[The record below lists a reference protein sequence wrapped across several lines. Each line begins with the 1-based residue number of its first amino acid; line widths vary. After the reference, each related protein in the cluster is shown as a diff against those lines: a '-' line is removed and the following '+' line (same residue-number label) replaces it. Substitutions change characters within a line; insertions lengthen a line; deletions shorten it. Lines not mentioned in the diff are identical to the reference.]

1 MISPDHRKTN
11 MPKNLRRR
19 LSSRYLTALTDH
31 LRGKRP
37 GRVDRAQLLGRAAL
51 AAGLR
56 TLDLAIMHE
65 KAVVAL
71 APSGDFANARSGSIR
86 QAGVFFAEALLP
98 LEEAQLAT
106 RARHQHLERR
116 TARLIAGKNR
126 LEQEILRRK
135 LAEAVIRKGK
145 EQYRTLFLQS
155 QAMQI
160 KLRQLTRQIILTQ
173 EEERKKISRELH
185 DEVAQTLVGINVELA
200 TLGKGASTGLR
211 ALKEKIARTH
221 RLVVGSVEML
231 HRFARDLR
239 PPALDDLG
247 LIPALHAYNKTLA
260 ARKKIRIQMTA
271 FGGVEALGSAKRT
284 VLYRV
289 AQEALTNVA
298 RHAQATEVRMSITE
312 IPEAIRMEISD
323 NGRSFD
329 VEKTLGAKTRTRLG
343 LIGMK
348 ERIEMI
354 GGTLK
359 IDSKLGRG
367 TTVCAEIPYNQKGTR
382 K

>member
-1 MISPDHRKTN
+1 

-31 LRGKRP
+31 LQGKRP
-37 GRVDRAQLLGRAAL
+37 GRLDQAQLLGGAAL
-51 AAGLR
+51 AGGLG

-71 APSGDFANARSGSIR
+71 APSCDFANVRNGSIR
-86 QAGVFFAEALLP
+86 RAGVFFAAALLP
-98 LEEAQLAT
+98 LEAAHQAT

-116 TARLIAGKNR
+116 TATLVAGTNR

-135 LAEAVIRKGK
+135 LAEALTRKGK
-145 EQYRTLFLQS
+145 EQYRMLFLES
-155 QAMQI
+155 QAMQK
-160 KLRQLTRQIILTQ
+160 KLRQLTRQIILAQ
-173 EEERKKISRELH
+173 EEERKEISRELL

-200 TLGKGASTGLR
+200 TVSQGASIGLR

-221 RLVVGSVEML
+221 RLVTSSVKML

-260 ARKKIRIQMTA
+260 ARKKIRIQLTA
-271 FGGVEALGSAKRT
+271 FEGVEALGSAKRT

-298 RHAQATEVRMSITE
+298 RHAQATEIRMSITQ
-312 IPEAIRMEISD
+312 IPRAIRMEISD

-329 VEKTLGAKTRTRLG
+329 VEKTLNAKTSTRLG

-348 ERIEMI
+348 ERVEIF

-359 IDSKLGRG
+359 IESASGRG
-367 TTVCAEIPYNQKGTR
+367 TTVCVEIPHVEKKPR